1 MAERIPLQ
9 RAVAVIGDDSVA
21 IRRSRAQ
28 LLAPLIQLALAG
40 GAVAL
45 IVVFLEVLPLALLV
59 VLLGVALLMG
69 PIATLGLVYNVIG
82 RSVLLEREK
91 QSVRWQQ
98 GLLGLGLGTDELVPF
113 WRIDHIAVEGDYEA
127 ELAGGER
134 QDLVSWDV
142 ELVKD
147 NGKRLEIGSVVARSN
162 RTSRPWH
169 EVADYLI
176 EAGYRVYL
184 VNPLLDEALGRRCYD
199 SVSELPER
207 ADIVDVFRR
216 VPEVPG
222 VVDDAIEAGAGAI
235 WLQLAI
241 VDEQAAAR
249 ARAAGLQVVMDR
261 CTKIDHARMRAEA
274 AGSELH

>member
-28 LLAPLIQLALAG
+28 LVAPLIQLALAA
-40 GAVAL
+40 GAVVL
-45 IVVFLEVLPLALLV
+45 IVAFLDGLPLWLLGVLLV
-59 VLLGVALLMG
+59 VALLMG

-98 GLLGLGLGTDELVPF
+98 GLLGLGIGTDELVPF

-134 QDLVSWDV
+134 QDLVTWEV

-147 NGKRLEIGSVVARSN
+147 NGKRLTIGTVVAARPLAAEGLARANRLAEAVAERSDSEA
-162 RTSRPWH
+162 RLAALPDEPPEEAATPETSRTRRRRRM
-169 EVADYLI
+169 VR
-176 EAGYRVYL
+176 AGSS
-184 VNPLLDEALGRRCYD
+184 P
-199 SVSELPER
+199 
-207 ADIVDVFRR
+207 
-216 VPEVPG
+216 PEVS
-222 VVDDAIEAGAGAI
+222 DD
-235 WLQLAI
+235 
-241 VDEQAAAR
+241 
-249 ARAAGLQVVMDR
+249 
-261 CTKIDHARMRAEA
+261 
-274 AGSELH
+274 

>member
-147 NGKRLEIGSVVARSN
+147 NGKRLEIGSVVAARS
-162 RTSRPWH
+162 
-169 EVADYLI
+169 
-176 EAGYRVYL
+176 
-184 VNPLLDEALGRRCYD
+184 
-199 SVSELPER
+199 
-207 ADIVDVFRR
+207 
-216 VPEVPG
+216 
-222 VVDDAIEAGAGAI
+222 
-235 WLQLAI
+235 LAA
-241 VDEQAAAR
+241 EGLAR
-249 ARAAGLQVVMDR
+249 ANRL
-261 CTKIDHARMRAEA
+261 AEA
-274 AGSELH
+274 IAERSDSEARLATLPDEPDASDEPPPAERPRRRRRLVRAGSSPPETEQ

>member
-1 MAERIPLQ
+1 MAERIPLH

-147 NGKRLEIGSVVARSN
+147 NGKRLEIGAVVAARPLAAEGLARANRLAEAIAERSDSEA
-162 RTSRPWH
+162 RLATLPDEPDASDEPPPTERPRRRRRLVRAGSRP
-169 EVADYLI
+169 
-176 EAGYRVYL
+176 
-184 VNPLLDEALGRRCYD
+184 
-199 SVSELPER
+199 PET
-207 ADIVDVFRR
+207 
-216 VPEVPG
+216 
-222 VVDDAIEAGAGAI
+222 
-235 WLQLAI
+235 
-241 VDEQAAAR
+241 EQ
-249 ARAAGLQVVMDR
+249 
-261 CTKIDHARMRAEA
+261 
-274 AGSELH
+274 

>member
-28 LLAPLIQLALAG
+28 LLAPLIQLALAA

-45 IVVFLEVLPLALLV
+45 IVAFLEVLPLALLV
-59 VLLGVALLMG
+59 LLLVVALLMG

-147 NGKRLEIGSVVARSN
+147 NGKRLEIGTVVAARSLAAEGLARAN
-162 RTSRPWH
+162 RLAEAIAERSDSEARLATLPDEPDASGDAGEAAEPPPAERPRRRRRLVRAGSRP
-169 EVADYLI
+169 
-176 EAGYRVYL
+176 
-184 VNPLLDEALGRRCYD
+184 
-199 SVSELPER
+199 PET
-207 ADIVDVFRR
+207 
-216 VPEVPG
+216 
-222 VVDDAIEAGAGAI
+222 
-235 WLQLAI
+235 
-241 VDEQAAAR
+241 EQ
-249 ARAAGLQVVMDR
+249 
-261 CTKIDHARMRAEA
+261 
-274 AGSELH
+274 

>member
-127 ELAGGER
+127 ELAGGGR

-147 NGKRLEIGSVVARSN
+147 NGKRLEIGTVVAA
-162 RTSRPWH
+162 RP
-169 EVADYLI
+169 
-176 EAGYRVYL
+176 
-184 VNPLLDEALGRRCYD
+184 
-199 SVSELPER
+199 
-207 ADIVDVFRR
+207 
-216 VPEVPG
+216 
-222 VVDDAIEAGAGAI
+222 
-235 WLQLAI
+235 LAA
-241 VDEQAAAR
+241 EGLAR
-249 ARAAGLQVVMDR
+249 ANRL
-261 CTKIDHARMRAEA
+261 AEA
-274 AGSELH
+274 IAERSDSEARLATLPDEPDASDASDEPPPTERPRRRRRLVRAGSSPPETEQ

>member
-28 LLAPLIQLALAG
+28 LLAPLIQLALAA

-59 VLLGVALLMG
+59 VLLVVALLMG

-147 NGKRLEIGSVVARSN
+147 NGRRLEIGSVVAARSLAAEGLARAN
-162 RTSRPWH
+162 RLAEAIAERSGSEARLAELPDEPDASGEAAEPPPAERPRRRRRLVRAGSRP
-169 EVADYLI
+169 
-176 EAGYRVYL
+176 
-184 VNPLLDEALGRRCYD
+184 
-199 SVSELPER
+199 PET
-207 ADIVDVFRR
+207 
-216 VPEVPG
+216 
-222 VVDDAIEAGAGAI
+222 
-235 WLQLAI
+235 
-241 VDEQAAAR
+241 EQ
-249 ARAAGLQVVMDR
+249 
-261 CTKIDHARMRAEA
+261 
-274 AGSELH
+274 

>member
-28 LLAPLIQLALAG
+28 LVAPLIQLALAG
-40 GAVAL
+40 GAVVL
-45 IVVFLEVLPLALLV
+45 IVAFLDVLPLALLM
-59 VLLGVALLMG
+59 VLLVVALLMG

-98 GLLGLGLGTDELVPF
+98 GLLGLGIGTDELVPF

-134 QDLVSWDV
+134 QDLVTWEV

-147 NGKRLEIGSVVARSN
+147 NGKRLTIGTV
-162 RTSRPWH
+162 
-169 EVADYLI
+169 I
-176 EAGYRVYL
+176 
-184 VNPLLDEALGRRCYD
+184 
-199 SVSELPER
+199 
-207 ADIVDVFRR
+207 
-216 VPEVPG
+216 
-222 VVDDAIEAGAGAI
+222 
-235 WLQLAI
+235 
-241 VDEQAAAR
+241 AAR
-249 ARAAGLQVVMDR
+249 PLAAEGLSRANRLAEAVAERSGS
-261 CTKIDHARMRAEA
+261 HARLATLPAEPGAEA
-274 AGSELH
+274 ATPEAGQLEAGQPDAEQPAEAPRPRRRRRLVRSGSAPPEAGP

>member
-28 LLAPLIQLALAG
+28 LLAPLIQLALAA

-45 IVVFLEVLPLALLV
+45 IVAFLEVLPLALLV
-59 VLLGVALLMG
+59 LLLVVALLMG

-147 NGKRLEIGSVVARSN
+147 NGRRLEIGTVVAARSLAAEGLARAN
-162 RTSRPWH
+162 RLAEAIAERSGSEARLAALPDEPDASGEAAEPPPAERPRRRRRLVRAGSRP
-169 EVADYLI
+169 
-176 EAGYRVYL
+176 
-184 VNPLLDEALGRRCYD
+184 
-199 SVSELPER
+199 PET
-207 ADIVDVFRR
+207 
-216 VPEVPG
+216 
-222 VVDDAIEAGAGAI
+222 
-235 WLQLAI
+235 
-241 VDEQAAAR
+241 EQ
-249 ARAAGLQVVMDR
+249 
-261 CTKIDHARMRAEA
+261 
-274 AGSELH
+274 

>member
-28 LLAPLIQLALAG
+28 LVAPLIQLALAAG
-40 GAVAL
+40 SVAL
-45 IVVFLEVLPLALLV
+45 IVAFLDTLPFALLM
-59 VLLGVALLMG
+59 VLLVVALLMG

-127 ELAGGER
+127 ELASGER
-134 QDLVSWDV
+134 QDLVSWEV

-147 NGKRLEIGSVVARSN
+147 NGKRLTIGTVVAARPLAAEGLARANRLAEAVAERSDSQA
-162 RTSRPWH
+162 RLAALP
-169 EVADYLI
+169 
-176 EAGYRVYL
+176 
-184 VNPLLDEALGRRCYD
+184 DEA
-199 SVSELPER
+199 PEG
-207 ADIVDVFRR
+207 ADAARSLATA
-216 VPEVPG
+216 PPP
-222 VVDDAIEAGAGAI
+222 AHGAGR
-235 WLQLAI
+235 LGP
-241 VDEQAAAR
+241 
-249 ARAAGLQVVMDR
+249 AGGER
-261 CTKIDHARMRAEA
+261 
-274 AGSELH
+274 